1 MGSTRLPAWQ
11 FRASNSNQS
20 DSFWFAKNLKQPMK
34 LKKFKQKK
42 FMKKLV
48 TISIKVLKMRVS
60 REKRR
65 RKKEENDD
73 ETNIE
78 GKENEYQDF
87 LI

>member
-42 FMKKLV
+42 SMKKLV
-48 TISIKVLKMRVS
+48 TISIKVLKMRFS
-60 REKRR
+60 
-65 RKKEENDD
+65 RKKE
-73 ETNIE
+73 TQR
-78 GKENEYQDF
+78 GK
-87 LI
+87 